1 MAGTRACC
9 PPKQRGQVA
18 PEKEPGSGN
27 HQGPEG
33 ASGAERG
40 RAAASSSGMDGG
52 GQVQPA
58 GRKRH
63 PTDVSSRSLSRVC
76 VLHIVNRRGSK
87 LSLAPKS
94 SSAPRQTT
102 AGYSSGGR
110 PRSRRRP
117 CGTPLP
123 VTSDWTVR
131 DSGTSRRQRPVSTVG
146 GRRPASRSE
155 RVHCRIFGAAGGDK
169 NDTDGGGNAGRRPP
183 VPTGGR
189 VPGRKETRNRN
200 GHESTRRRQIRILA
214 AGMRCR
220 AEWRAE
226 PGAVRFAFKR
236 GQGSRLPPPAAEGA
250 AGQAAGPRACGDGAT
265 PTCMHPFAFQLPSR
279 PASGDGAP
287 ASGGRRPCHP
297 RAAQAPSAGPAAEH
311 TARLSF
317 LKGSMWERGL
327 SPSEGLGTLVTPLPL
342 ESWL

>member
-18 PEKEPGSGN
+18 LEKEPGSGN

-33 ASGAERG
+33 ASGAKRG
-40 RAAASSSGMDGG
+40 RAAASGSGMDGG

-102 AGYSSGGR
+102 AGYGSGGR

-117 CGTPLP
+117 CGMPLP

-169 NDTDGGGNAGRRPP
+169 NDTDGGRNAGRRPP

-214 AGMRCR
+214 AGTRRR

-250 AGQAAGPRACGDGAT
+250 AGRAAGPRACGDGAA

-297 RAAQAPSAGPAAEH
+297 VAARAPSAGPAAEH
-311 TARLSF
+311 TARLRF
-317 LKGSMWERGL
+317 
-327 SPSEGLGTLVTPLPL
+327 
-342 ESWL
+342 